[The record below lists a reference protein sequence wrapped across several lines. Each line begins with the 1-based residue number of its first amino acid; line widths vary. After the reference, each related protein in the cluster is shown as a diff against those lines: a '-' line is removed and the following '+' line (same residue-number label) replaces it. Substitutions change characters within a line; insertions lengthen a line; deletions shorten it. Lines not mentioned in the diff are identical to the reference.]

1 MNWVARAVVAVTIT
15 TAGLIM
21 GAGPS
26 SAGDTGTIIGLG
38 QCEEVA
44 RQYRAAGYSARCNHI
59 HGDRYYV
66 HYEAATSRPSTGSSG
81 SG

>member
-1 MNWVARAVVAVTIT
+1 MTRVARTVVAVTIA
-15 TAGLIM
+15 TAGLLL
-21 GAGPS
+21 GAGHA
-26 SAGDTGTIIGLG
+26 SAGDTGTIIGQS

-59 HGDRYYV
+59 QGDRYYV
-66 HYEAATSRPSTGSSG
+66 HYEAANRPSTGSSG